1 MHNPKLP
8 NIQMVLLPT
17 VYGSQLCRT
26 WDHVVEIAIDW
37 TWIPHSQTYRL
48 LWQLACHCCVQESW
62 TLHNK
67 AHWFVWVRLTFTC
80 FCLRLNYLL
89 ISAFLPQHL
98 IGAMGM
104 GINRFNVDFRYA
116 SQCRCGWWQ
125 CIYMLQ
131 SALVCCALAACVHFG
146 HPAYEYRC
154 LGVSCMYLDVWVPC
168 GEHVLGRGDCKWVP
182 GADN

>member
-48 LWQLACHCCVQESW
+48 LWQPACHCCVQESW

-116 SQCRCGWWQ
+116 SQCRCGMTMHIYAPIRVGVL
-125 CIYMLQ
+125 CIGCLCSLWSSCIWMQVSGSLLYVSWCV
-131 SALVCCALAACVHFG
+131 SALWRACAG
-146 HPAYEYRC
+146 Q
-154 LGVSCMYLDVWVPC
+154 
-168 GEHVLGRGDCKWVP
+168 GRLQMSSG
-182 GADN
+182 GR